1 MFHALVT
8 ALAFASAAAAAAA
21 TPAAP
26 GWTARAPGAEHLRV
40 DDGKIDLFRFDLETY
55 RADVVVPGAAK
66 PATAAA
72 LRKQAGAALVVNG
85 GFFDTEGRSL
95 GLRIADGRQLIG
107 LRKVV
112 DWGVLVLRPGRAA
125 IVHSRDYAAAAA
137 AAPAVTGAIQVGP
150 RILVDGRVPG
160 LKRQAARRTAVAI
173 DHGGRFLTV
182 VVADARMQASDLGRT
197 LAGFGFSDA
206 LMLDGGP
213 STQLSAAIA
222 GFAREIPG
230 GYAVPDALVVRH
242 R

>member
-1 MFHALVT
+1 MFHALGI
-8 ALAFASAAAAAAA
+8 ALAAAAAAAAA

-26 GWTARAPGAEHLRV
+26 GWTALAPGAEHLRV
-40 DDGKIDLFRFDLETY
+40 EEGQIDLFRFDLEAF

-72 LRKQAGAALVVNG
+72 VRKQAGAALVVNG

-95 GLRIADGRQLIG
+95 GLRIADGRQVIG

-125 IVHSRDYAAAAA
+125 IVHSREYQAT
-137 AAPAVTGAIQVGP
+137 PAVTGAIQVGP

-160 LKRQAARRTAVAI
+160 LKPQAARRTAVAI

-182 VVADARMQASDLGRT
+182 VVANARMQAVDLGRT

-213 STQLSAAIA
+213 STQLSAAI
-222 GFAREIPG
+222 GDFSRELPG
-230 GYAVPDALVVRH
+230 GYAVPDALVVR
-242 R
+242 RR

>member
-1 MFHALVT
+1 MFHALGV
-8 ALAFASAAAAAAA
+8 FWASAAAAA

-26 GWTARAPGAEHLRV
+26 GWTALAPGAEHLRV
-40 DDGKIDLFRFDLETY
+40 EESKIDLFRFDLETY

-72 LRKQAGAALVVNG
+72 LRQQAGAALVVNG
-85 GFFDTEGRSL
+85 GFFDTEGRPL
-95 GLRIADGRQLIG
+95 GLRIADGRKVIG

-125 IVHSRDYAAAAA
+125 IVHSLDYPAAAGTS
-137 AAPAVTGAIQVGP
+137 PAVTGAIQVGP

-160 LKRQAARRTAVAI
+160 LKPQAARRTAVAI

-182 VVADARMQASDLGRT
+182 VVANARMQAADLGRA

-213 STQLSAAIA
+213 STQLSAAI
-222 GFAREIPG
+222 GDFSREIPG

>member
-1 MFHALVT
+1 M
-8 ALAFASAAAAAAA
+8 LAAAPAAAAA

-26 GWTARAPGAEHLRV
+26 GWTALAPGAEHLHV
-40 DDGKIDLFRFDLETY
+40 DEGAIDLFRFDLETY

-72 LRKQAGAALVVNG
+72 LRRQAGAALVVNG
-85 GFFDTEGRSL
+85 GFFDTEGRPL
-95 GLRIADGRQLIG
+95 GLRIADGRKVIG
-107 LRKVV
+107 LRAVV

-125 IVHSRDYAAAAA
+125 IVHSREYPAAAATA

-150 RILVDGRVPG
+150 RVVVDGRVPG
-160 LKRQAARRTAVAI
+160 LKPQAARRTAVAI

-182 VVADARMQASDLGRT
+182 VDANARMQAADLGRT

-213 STQLSAAIA
+213 STQLSAAI
-222 GFAREIPG
+222 GDFSREIPG
-230 GYAVPDALVVRH
+230 GYAVPDLLVVR
-242 R
+242 RR

>member
-1 MFHALVT
+1 MF
-8 ALAFASAAAAAAA
+8 
-21 TPAAP
+21 
-26 GWTARAPGAEHLRV
+26 
-40 DDGKIDLFRFDLETY
+40 

-72 LRKQAGAALVVNG
+72 LRQQAGAALVVNG
-85 GFFDTEGRSL
+85 GFFDTDGRSL
-95 GLRIADGRQLIG
+95 GLRIADGRQVIG

-125 IVHSRDYAAAAA
+125 IVHSRDYLRPRPPRPPSRAR
-137 AAPAVTGAIQVGP
+137 IQVGP

-160 LKRQAARRTAVAI
+160 LKPQAARRTAVAI

-182 VVADARMQASDLGRT
+182 VVADARMQAADLGRT

-222 GFAREIPG
+222 DFAREIPG
-230 GYAVPDALVVRH
+230 GIRRAGRARRPPPPGHNQLRSE
-242 R
+242 RRSRR